1 MEKIII
7 RQEYFDNIKV
17 AVDSINKFFE
27 SKFEVKDFP
36 VDRSNLEY
44 SISWIIDI
52 LNDLDPVYVN
62 SQDTIDTVV
71 DGILEKMEATPD
83 DIEAVKHD
91 RSVVNATDSIVAY
104 SALQIISENFELFQK
119 LINGI
124 YTFDIFMHP
133 SQYTEVLDLFTQ
145 NVNLPSE
152 LEDLG
157 IDVPIFSISEYVG
170 NLMMGCALITFP
182 ESMDVETET
191 TRMMEYR
198 DLEGYEVNID
208 KHSGPIQEAATEV
221 STPKAAH
228 IRYDKK
234 EKKFVVSAQLEK
246 FTKELL
252 EGIRKCETVKELK
265 EFMLNSPTPNNLLG
279 NVCPYLL
286 AQVYD
291 DEELYAGKVNKDA
304 LSKYMDVYKKKYEDA
319 GGKRFKNYDIFTTFK
334 ADKEGTVKFLEDFL
348 TLKLVN
354 DNQCGISNNMIIAIF
369 NIFDSRFYLDTLFN
383 ILPME
388 EKKGT
393 NEDDFVKKTRARI
406 NQNSRRANQYQADL
420 KADEEKPL
428 TTSEVQEYVLDQLD
442 AFGDMTVQ
450 EMQICGQYTS
460 MLMDE
465 IDTIGDAVYNNR
477 MSPGAID
484 LVMQEAFMPYKKSG
498 AIPDY
503 MKSRI
508 HLKDSED
515 EEDEEKVPEKTK
527 KKEEEETVREPDT
540 VEIPDP
546 EYPAPDNPVDDLADS
561 VEAKAGMNGDVD
573 DCIGRGFEENPYKKH
588 IDNSVVYN
596 ITNTY
601 NYSHSFNTDSHA
613 VTNDLSVGKIESKP
627 RTITTTTTTH
637 GDTKSKS
644 GKNKRLNNISNNND
658 SSDTKES
665 KDTPSSGRKLSNGMT
680 VQEMLTFLESE
691 EPLSDG
697 KVVSKG
703 ASSDS
708 LTDAVKES
716 RKKREDKRAEKL
728 ARRDAT
734 KEQGGPITRTK
745 NKLKDIVNSLIQR
758 DEDAVKTE
766 IIESPSYRSAL
777 FKAGRL
783 AIKLGLT
790 GVAFTI
796 SGWVGAATLGVLAL
810 RHADKTRLRREVT
823 EEFMTEIKILD
834 EKIDR
839 AKQELRYNDNSA
851 DAAKKRKQ
859 LYQDMRLRDRM
870 AGMVADVQKKR
881 YINPEAFEHSKR
893 SYL

>member
-7 RQEYFDNIKV
+7 RQQYFDNIKV
-17 AVDSINKFFE
+17 AVDSINRFFE

-52 LNDLDPVYVN
+52 LNDLDPQYVN
-62 SQDTIDTVV
+62 TQESIDDAVEGIV
-71 DGILEKMEATPD
+71 DKMNATPD
-83 DIEAVKHD
+83 DIEAVKND
-91 RSVVNATDSIVAY
+91 RAVNNAVDSIVAY
-104 SALQIISENFELFQK
+104 AALQVIAENFELFQN

-133 SQYTEVLDLFTQ
+133 SKYAEEIDLFSQ
-145 NVNLPSE
+145 NVQLPTDLEE
-152 LEDLG
+152 LG
-157 IDVPIFSISEYVG
+157 VDVPIFSVQEYVG
-170 NLMMGCALITFP
+170 NLMMGCALTTFP
-182 ESMDVETET
+182 ESMDVETQT
-191 TRMMEYR
+191 TRMLEKQ

-208 KHSGPIQEAATEV
+208 KKSGTIQEAATEV

-234 EKKFVVSAQLEK
+234 EKKFVVSQQIEK
-246 FTKELL
+246 FVKELM

-265 EFMLNSPTPNNLLG
+265 EFMFKSPSPNTLLG
-279 NVCPYLL
+279 SICPYLL

-291 DEELYAGKVNKDA
+291 DEELYDGKVNQTA
-304 LSKYMDVYKKKYEDA
+304 LKVYTDVYAKKYEDA

-334 ADKEGTVKFLEDFL
+334 ADKEGTAKFIEDFL

-354 DNQCGISNNMIIAIF
+354 DTQCGITNNMILAIF
-369 NIFDSRFYLDTLFN
+369 NIFDSRLYLDTLFN

-393 NEDDFVKKTRARI
+393 NEDDFVKKIRARI
-406 NQNSRRANQYQADL
+406 NQNSRRSTQYQPDFKA
-420 KADEEKPL
+420 ADEDTL
-428 TTSEVQEYVLDQLD
+428 TTSEVQEYVFDQMFAL
-442 AFGDMTVQ
+442 GDMTIQ
-450 EMQICGQYTS
+450 EMQICNQYTT

-465 IDTIGDAVYNNR
+465 IDTIGDAIYNNR

-508 HLKDSED
+508 KLQDSE
-515 EEDEEKVPEKTK
+515 EEKEDKEKVPETK
-527 KKEEEETVREPDT
+527 SPKDEETIKEPETLD
-540 VEIPDP
+540 VPDP
-546 EYPAPDNPVDDLADS
+546 EYPAPDNSVDDLADS
-561 VEAKAGMNGDVD
+561 VEAKASMDGEVD
-573 DCIGRGFEENPYKKH
+573 DCIGRGFEENPYKKSATTS
-588 IDNSVVYN
+588 IVYN

-601 NYSHSFNTDSHA
+601 NHSFNNDSHNT
-613 VTNDLSVGKIESKP
+613 TNDLSVGKIESKNIQTDS
-627 RTITTTTTTH
+627 R
-637 GDTKSKS
+637 SKRGES
-644 GKNKRLNNISNNND
+644 KRSNNISNNSD

-665 KDTPSSGRKLSNGMT
+665 KGAADGRKLSNGMT

-697 KVVSKG
+697 KVVTKG
-703 ASSDS
+703 AGSDS
-708 LTDAVKES
+708 LTAAVKDAN
-716 RKKREDKRAEKL
+716 KKREDKRAEKL
-728 ARRDAT
+728 AKRNAT

-758 DEDAVKTE
+758 DEDEVKTE
-766 IIESPSYRSAL
+766 IIESPSYRTAL

-783 AIKLGLT
+783 AIKLGLV

-796 SGWVGAATLGVLAL
+796 SGWVGAAALGTMAL
-810 RHADKTRLRREVT
+810 RHHDRTRLRREVT

-839 AKQELRYNDNSA
+839 AKQELRYNDSSA
-851 DAAKKRKQ
+851 DAAKKRKE
-859 LYQDMRLRDRM
+859 LYQNMRLRDRM
-870 AGMVADVQKKR
+870 VGIVADVQKKR
-881 YINPEAFEHSKR
+881 WINPDVYEHSKR
-893 SYL
+893 SNF